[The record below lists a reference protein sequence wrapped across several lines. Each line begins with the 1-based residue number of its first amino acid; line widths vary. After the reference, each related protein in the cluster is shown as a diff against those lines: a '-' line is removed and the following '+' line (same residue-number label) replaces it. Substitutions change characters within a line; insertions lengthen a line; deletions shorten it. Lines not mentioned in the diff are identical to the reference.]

1 MKYKQQILDRTEAT
15 TNLLET
21 LERALLADAMSKT
34 EVLNLIKQIRKRI
47 SEIENFTDLE
57 D

>member
-1 MKYKQQILDRTEAT
+1 MKYKEQILNRTEAT

-21 LERALLADAMSKT
+21 LERALLASAMSKT
-34 EVLNLIKQIRKRI
+34 EVLSLIKQIRKRI
-47 SEIENFTDLE
+47 TEIENYTDLE

>member
-1 MKYKQQILDRTEAT
+1 MKYKEQVLNRTEAT

-21 LERALLADAMSKT
+21 LERALLADAMSKA

-47 SEIENFTDLE
+47 TEIENFTDLE

>member
-1 MKYKQQILDRTEAT
+1 MKYKQEILNRTEAS

-21 LERALLADAMSKT
+21 LERALLADAMSKA
-34 EVLNLIKQIRKRI
+34 EVLNLIKQIRTRI
-47 SEIENFTDLE
+47 SQIENFTDLE

>member
-1 MKYKQQILDRTEAT
+1 MKYKEQILNRTEAT

-21 LERALLADAMSKT
+21 LERALLADAMSKA

-47 SEIENFTDLE
+47 TEIENFTDLE

>member
-47 SEIENFTDLE
+47 SQIENFTDLE